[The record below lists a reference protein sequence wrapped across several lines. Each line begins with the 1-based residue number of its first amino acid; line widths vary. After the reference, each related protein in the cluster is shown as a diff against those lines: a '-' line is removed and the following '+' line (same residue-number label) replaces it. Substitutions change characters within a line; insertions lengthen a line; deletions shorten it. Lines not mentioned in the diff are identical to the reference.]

1 MAGSELESVWGAMK
15 GVRYRRVI
23 DQLERTLRNT
33 KHLDSAL
40 RSAIDMVV
48 GAVHAQTGT
57 FWFYDRYGDGR
68 IRPKAV
74 YGGGDL
80 GGISLLPGE
89 GIAGQVIESGKA
101 TIVADCQNDPRWAG
115 RVDAKTGFRT
125 ESMICVPLQLN
136 DVVFGCIQLLNRTDR
151 LLFDEKDKAFAEQ
164 LAEATAELFQKQG
177 LLDDYFEEAGVKP
190 VQGSAGISFLQ
201 IFTASDDWE
210 MERQLRKVD
219 EFSALRISEQKEVLA
234 LARQMR
240 RYFSKRAGKRY
251 P

>member
-15 GVRYRRVI
+15 GVRYRRII

-33 KHLDSAL
+33 KHLEGALASAL
-40 RSAIDMVV
+40 DMVID
-48 GAVHAQTGT
+48 AVHAQTGT

-74 YGGGDL
+74 YGGGNL

-89 GIAGQVIESGKA
+89 GIAGQVIESGVA

-115 RVDAKTGFRT
+115 RVDAKTGFKT
-125 ESMICVPLQLN
+125 ESMICVPLQLEG
-136 DVVFGCIQLLNRTDR
+136 VVFGCIQLLNRTDR
-151 LLFDEKDKAFAEQ
+151 VLFDEKDKEFAEH

-177 LLDDYFEEAGVKP
+177 LLDDYFEEAGAKP
-190 VQGSAGISFLQ
+190 AQGGGISFLQ
-201 IFTASDDWE
+201 IFAASDDWE

-219 EFSALRISEQKEVLA
+219 DFSALRISEQREVLA

>member
-15 GVRYRRVI
+15 DVRYRRVI

-101 TIVADCQNDPRWAG
+101 TIVADCQKDPRWAG
-115 RVDAKTGFRT
+115 KADAKTGFRT
-125 ESMICVPLQLN
+125 ESMICVPLAYEG
-136 DVVFGCIQLLNRTDR
+136 VVFGCIQILNRTDK
-151 LLFDEKDKAFAEQ
+151 LLFDKDDLKFGEE
-164 LAEATAELFQKQG
+164 LAQATAALFKEKG
-177 LLDDYFEEAGVKP
+177 LLDNYLSGSRNANATATAAPVMSGV
-190 VQGSAGISFLQ
+190 SFLQ
-201 IFTASDDWE
+201 VFEAKNDWD
-210 MERQLRKVD
+210 MERQLRRVD
-219 EFSALRISEQKEVLA
+219 KFAAMRASEQKVVLK
-234 LARQMR
+234 LASELRTHFIR
-240 RYFSKRAGKRY
+240 GR
-251 P
+251 